1 MESEYYTSEIDKIEL
16 IKKEI
21 RRLYKH
27 YLDAQ
32 EFDSGYN
39 MALDTILQYI
49 DSLPVEPVRDD
60 LEEEMIRWHK
70 EHFGNK
76 RDWEKTSGEYLTRK
90 SQLDIA
96 YHFAEWQKQQMMKDT
111 RKEER

>member
-60 LEEEMIRWHK
+60 LEEELRRILN
-70 EHFGNK
+70 EHYYFPDEDDELRSTPELAK
-76 RDWEKTSGEYLTRK
+76 Y
-90 SQLDIA
+90 IA